1 MYITTDHE
9 EDVHNA
15 SAQMI
20 LTRNG
25 RGVFLRPARLSDA
38 ADLVMIQ
45 LQVLE
50 DDVSV
55 VGNQIDT
62 VEQRVA
68 FIGGLRP
75 TDLYLVAEHR
85 KRVVG
90 ALLLRRQPAAYL
102 QHHALLGVELH
113 RDFRGVGV
121 GSAMIQ
127 WATAWGRNNGLEM
140 IRLGVLDSNVRAK
153 ALYERLG
160 FQPTGYIQNFVKHP
174 NGSYIGET
182 QMSLSLINEAEAQ
195 AA

>member
-9 EDVHNA
+9 EDVHSA
-15 SAQMI
+15 SAQMV

-25 RGVFLRPARLSDA
+25 RGVFLRPARPADA

-50 DDVSV
+50 DDISV
-55 VGNQIDT
+55 VGDEIDT
-62 VEQRVA
+62 VEERVEL
-68 FIGGLRP
+68 INSLRP
-75 TDLYLVAEHR
+75 GDLYLVAEHR

-90 ALLLRRQPAAYL
+90 ALLLRRQPRSYL
-102 QHHALLGVELH
+102 QHHAILGVELH
-113 RDFRGVGV
+113 RDFRGYGV
-121 GSAMIQ
+121 GTVLIQ
-127 WATAWGRNNGLEM
+127 QALAWGRKHGLEM

-160 FQPTGYIQNFVKHP
+160 FQATGYIPNFVKHP
-174 NGSYIGET
+174 DGRYIGET
-182 QMSLSLINEAEAQ
+182 QMVLSLTCHSQ